1 MAFNATP
8 VTPVPAASLI
18 ILRGDRDA
26 PEVLMGRRRD
36 TARFMP
42 GYYVYPG
49 GAVDPGDIALAA
61 TDWPGTALH
70 AAALRET
77 WEETGVAV
85 AKQGRLPDAVRDS
98 DPSYAELA
106 ARSLLPAPG
115 DVHFIARAIT
125 PASSP
130 IRFDTRFFLTGDGS
144 LHGEAH
150 AVGEL
155 PEVLWVAV
163 VQALSSPKLSG
174 VTKFALGEALS
185 LWNEGERL
193 TSSTRPVRV
202 YTYRDDTRV
211 IYRESQEDAL
221 RLAD

>member
-1 MAFNATP
+1 MGSDLAP
-8 VTPVPAASLI
+8 VTPRPAASLI
-18 ILRGDRDA
+18 ILRGPRDA

-49 GAVDPGDIALAA
+49 GAVDPCDIALGA
-61 TDWPGTALH
+61 TEWPGTALH

-85 AKQGRLPDAVRDS
+85 AMPGALPADIRDS
-98 DPSYAELA
+98 DPSYASFGEQG
-106 ARSLLPAPG
+106 LLPAPE

-125 PASSP
+125 PAESP
-130 IRFDTRFFLTGDGS
+130 IRFDTRFFLTGDAM

-155 PEVLWVAV
+155 PEVLWVRV
-163 VQALSSPKLSG
+163 VEALSSPKLSG

-185 LWNEGERL
+185 LWTERERL
-193 TSSTRPVRV
+193 LSPDRPVRV
-202 YTYRDDTRV
+202 YTYRDNSRV
-211 IYRESQEDAL
+211 IYRETQDEAL
-221 RLAD
+221 KLGD

>member
-1 MAFNATP
+1 MASDAPP

-18 ILRGDRDA
+18 ILRGPRDA

-61 TDWPGTALH
+61 TGWPGTALH

-85 AKQGRLPDAVRDS
+85 AAPGTLPEAVS
-98 DPSYAELA
+98 GTDPSYAALA
-106 ARSLLPAPG
+106 ERSLLPAPEG
-115 DVHFIARAIT
+115 LHFIARAIT

-130 IRFDTRFFLTGDGS
+130 IRFDTRFFLTDDAA

-193 TSSTRPVRV
+193 ISPARPVRV

-211 IYRESQEDAL
+211 IYRESQEEAL